1 MTKNKRGQKLCSKC
15 NTANGVR
22 AYECKSCGTEFKTKK
37 IRKGSKNKQIE
48 DFRTLNKGD
57 RIKVLSRSGNYYYKT
72 NGDRHYWTIPGEY
85 IVSSVNLDNKNHK
98 HGINC
103 YGTTNRNSGYHYLYM
118 GKEQQQKNSSICWN
132 APHKIVLL
140 KPAEPVAE
148 PVSESNRVAP
158 KPRRSRS

>member
-22 AYECKSCGTEFKTKK
+22 AYECKSCGTEFKMKK
-37 IRKGSKNKQIE
+37 IRRGSKKIQVE

-57 RIKVLSRSGNYYYKT
+57 RIKVLSRSGNYYYKQ
-72 NGDRHYWTIPGEY
+72 NGDKHYWTTPGEY
-85 IVSSVNLDNKNHK
+85 IVSSISLDNQ
-98 HGINC
+98 GINC

-118 GKEQQQKNSSICWN
+118 GKEQQQQNSTICWN

-140 KPAEPVAE
+140 KVAEPVAE
-148 PVSESNRVAP
+148 SNHVVP
-158 KPRRSRS
+158 KLRRSRS